1 MAKVSG
7 VYQDQKGL
15 WYFKART
22 HKDPLTGKWVQ
33 VTRRGF
39 RTATDASRARRELL
53 EARAPTR
60 PAAATGEVTLGELLD
75 QYLEDAEANDRLAA
89 KTLFDYRQFTRDYIV
104 PWIGH
109 RLVSEIGPD
118 TISAW
123 QKKLLAEGSTK
134 TGRPLSPNT
143 VRLARAPLN
152 AAYKY
157 ARLHGLASA
166 NPVAEVSLPRKRRS
180 IPKHWSPE
188 QAREF
193 LSLTEGDPLWPA
205 WAVLL
210 GSGLRIGELVALR
223 WANVDLERQALRV
236 VDFVSALG
244 YEVVESDGKSRDAV
258 RTVDLD
264 DHLVSILREQHTRTG
279 SFDHVFTRAD
289 GTPFHPQYLSKLLA
303 STSTSCG
310 LPRLTAHGLR
320 HTSATLMLAS
330 GVPPKIAAERLGH
343 ADATLFSNLYS
354 HVTPTM
360 QRSAA
365 EQVGNALFG
374 D

>member
-1 MAKVSG
+1 MAKVTG

-15 WYFKART
+15 WYFKVRT

-39 RTATDASRARRELL
+39 RTAADAAKARRELQ
-53 EARAPTR
+53 EAPPAPKQSPSARSLTI
-60 PAAATGEVTLGELLD
+60 AELLTA
-75 QYLEDAEANDRLAA
+75 YLDDAEATGRLAA
-89 KTLFDYRQFTRDYIV
+89 KTLFDYRQFARDYIE
-104 PWIGH
+104 PWIGD
-109 RLVSEIGPD
+109 RLVADVTSE

-123 QKKLLAEGSTK
+123 QTKLLTEGGTR
-134 TGRPLSPNT
+134 TGRALSPNT

-152 AAYKY
+152 GAYKY
-157 ARLHGLASA
+157 GRVNGLAA
-166 NPVAEVSLPRKRRS
+166 DNPVADVALPKKRRS

-193 LSLTEGDPLWPA
+193 LALTEGEALWPI

-223 WANVDLERQALRV
+223 WRNVDLERRVIRV
-236 VDFVSALG
+236 VEFVSALG

-258 RTVDLD
+258 RTVDID
-264 DHLVSILREQHTRTG
+264 DNLVGVLRAQHERTG
-279 SFDHVFTRAD
+279 DVEHVFARDD
-289 GTPFHPQYLSKLLA
+289 GAPFHPQYLSKELA
-303 STSTSCG
+303 ATSVSCG

-320 HTSATLMLAS
+320 HTSATLMLAT
-330 GVPPKIAAERLGH
+330 GVPPKVAAERLGH

-360 QRSAA
+360 QRQAA
-365 EQVGNALFG
+365 DQVGHTLFG